1 MPITKGKA
9 VLMHYVLKNDGGEVL
24 DSSEGQAPLA
34 YLHGASNIVPGL
46 EKELEG
52 KKKGDKVSAAVAP
65 AEGYGE
71 RDQRGVQQVGR
82 DQFPEE
88 AELEPGMQFM
98 AENGDGSQFPF
109 WITEIGDDE
118 VTIDMNHPLAGETLH
133 FDVEI
138 VEVRDASEEE
148 LAHGHVHGPGGHHH

>member
-1 MPITKGKA
+1 MPITNGKV
-9 VLMHYVLKNDGGEVL
+9 VLMHYVLKNDDGEML
-24 DSSEGQAPLA
+24 DSSEGQEPLG
-34 YLHGASNIVPGL
+34 YLHGGSNIVPGL

-71 RDQRGVQQVGR
+71 RDTRGVQKVGR

-98 AENGDGSQFPF
+98 AQNEDGSQFPF
-109 WITEIGDDE
+109 WVTDIGDDE

-148 LAHGHVHGPGGHHH
+148 VAHGHVHGPGGHHH